1 MYIRNLRRLV
11 LQRSKQTK
19 GYLMNI
25 AYVRVSAAD
34 QNEDRQRC
42 SLEPYHIERWY
53 IEKASGKDTNR
64 PRLKEMLDFVREGDT
79 IYISEFSRLGR
90 STRDLLDII
99 DFLQAKKVNLVSQK
113 ENLDCNSPSG
123 RLQLT
128 MLAAI
133 SEFER
138 EMILERQREGIK
150 IAREKGKY
158 VWNSYYLSGQ
168 TVNPVACD

>member
-64 PRLKEMLDFVREGDT
+64 PRLKEMLDFVKDVLRQLADVMIHVIVG
-79 IYISEFSRLGR
+79 IAVRH
-90 STRDLLDII
+90 RDNLLI
-99 DFLQAKKVNLVSQK
+99 
-113 ENLDCNSPSG
+113 
-123 RLQLT
+123 T
-128 MLAAI
+128 HAAVQHFHNADGI
-133 SEFER
+133 ASNKCHRTDVLRAEHQHV
-138 EMILERQREGIK
+138 QRVMVI
-150 IAREKGKY
+150 
-158 VWNSYYLSGQ
+158 
-168 TVNPVACD
+168 T

>member
-53 IEKASGKDTNR
+53 IEKASGKDHTGNDKGSQGA
-64 PRLKEMLDFVREGDT
+64 LGGDEESGN
-79 IYISEFSRLGR
+79 IKVSGISV
-90 STRDLLDII
+90 I
-99 DFLQAKKVNLVSQK
+99 
-113 ENLDCNSPSG
+113 PSF
-123 RLQLT
+123 
-128 MLAAI
+128 AI
-133 SEFER
+133 TTF
-138 EMILERQREGIK
+138 
-150 IAREKGKY
+150 
-158 VWNSYYLSGQ
+158 
-168 TVNPVACD
+168 